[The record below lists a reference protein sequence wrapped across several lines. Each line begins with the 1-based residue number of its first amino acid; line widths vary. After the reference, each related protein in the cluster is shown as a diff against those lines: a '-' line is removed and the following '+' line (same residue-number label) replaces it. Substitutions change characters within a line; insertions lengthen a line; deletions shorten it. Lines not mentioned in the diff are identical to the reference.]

1 MTGDSKMGKVIH
13 LRTYCVRVINH
24 LLSASVDAVPEDD
37 LSLRVGQVPDARGAV
52 PRPGG
57 EQVLHRV
64 PRADEDLLV
73 VALEHARLL
82 LRDLH
87 PLVDRQLKQVEYST

>member
-1 MTGDSKMGKVIH
+1 M
-13 LRTYCVRVINH
+13 Y

-52 PRPGG
+52 ARPGG

-87 PLVDRQLKQVEYST
+87 PLVDRQLKWVEYIWSRTNFMQSTGRLSSSVSGMR

>member
-1 MTGDSKMGKVIH
+1 M
-13 LRTYCVRVINH
+13 
-24 LLSASVDAVPEDD
+24 PEDD

-52 PRPGG
+52 ARAGG

-87 PLVDRQLKQVEYST
+87 TLVDRQLKQRGAWTVVH